1 MAEARALVADAS
13 GILPVADRLP
23 GWTSFDLQEGSTR
36 IIRMIAPEDYRN
48 IKALRFTWQRGTD
61 DVKLKL
67 VQINGAGWV
76 RFKKDNLGI
85 TIGKDNPVVEIPI
98 DIVRKE
104 TYQFIYLHIV
114 LEDTVKNG
122 DSQVRI
128 EYVK

>member
-1 MAEARALVADAS
+1 MK
-13 GILPVADRLP
+13 
-23 GWTSFDLQEGSTR
+23 EGSTR
-36 IIRMIAPEDYRN
+36 IIRMIAPEDYPD
-48 IKALRFTWQRGTD
+48 IKALRFSWQRGSD